1 MARRNKKKKTYP
13 KTYCYDYVSTGTVV
27 TTNFYKSKKSSHKE
41 ISDVAIS
48 VFGSFYYCV
57 GDQCR
62 TT

>member
-1 MARRNKKKKTYP
+1 MARRNKKKKSRSNTY
-13 KTYCYDYVSTGTVV
+13 YYDYVSTGTVV
-27 TTNFYKSKKSSHKE
+27 RTTPKSRKSSHLE

-48 VFGSFYYCV
+48 VFGSSYYCV